1 MSAGVGPRLLLVQA
15 KRSLKRKRMSRIF
28 GLTFAST
35 QAAIL
40 SKMGTAVASC
50 GGDKG
55 SEATAAVGAAIVL
68 RWRGSALLAGLQ
80 AAKKARC

>member
-1 MSAGVGPRLLLVQA
+1 MMLAVGPDQHG
-15 KRSLKRKRMSRIF
+15 LKRTRMSWTF
-28 GLTFAST
+28 KPTFAST

-55 SEATAAVGAAIVL
+55 SEATAANGAALVL

-80 AAKKARC
+80 AAKNARC